1 MKLKEVFSISG
12 KPGLFV
18 IVSGNKMPFIVEQ
31 VDETKKRIPVFAKDR
46 IVSLSD
52 ISIYTEEDDV
62 PLGMVI
68 EAIREKYS
76 GAAVD
81 EKAVCANADTLK
93 EFMMAAYP
101 SYDKGRVHN
110 GDIKKLVKWY
120 NILIKAGIETFV
132 DKDEETTA
140 EEA

>member
-1 MKLKEVFSISG
+1 MKLKDVFSISG

-31 VDETKKRIPVFAKDR
+31 VDETKKRFPVFAKDR

-62 PLGMVI
+62 PLGVVM
-68 EAIREKYS
+68 EAIKEKHA
-76 GAAVD
+76 GAEVD
-81 EKAVCANADTLK
+81 EKTVCAAPDALR

-101 SYDKGRVHN
+101 SYDKERVHN

-120 NILIKAGIETFV
+120 NILTKAGMETFV
-132 DKDEETTA
+132 DKEDDTK